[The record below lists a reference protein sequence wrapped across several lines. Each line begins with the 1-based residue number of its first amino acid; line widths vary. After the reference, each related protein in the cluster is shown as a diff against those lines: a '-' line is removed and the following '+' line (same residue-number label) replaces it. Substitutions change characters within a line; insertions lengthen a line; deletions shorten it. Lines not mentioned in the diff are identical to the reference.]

1 MLVSD
6 KGVYENIRSKVA
18 PRGNVDSSLIVFDY
32 RDEFFYWRKK
42 MNYNISLERAREIA
56 RQEKYKKIPLATEI
70 LSDVQTPISLLKI
83 LKNVSKHCYLLESA
97 EQDERWGRYSF
108 LGYDPKLEISA
119 TKDKLRIVT
128 DTIREFTCK
137 DPAV

>member
-97 EQDERWGRYSF
+97 EQDERWEGIAFWDMTQS
-108 LGYDPKLEISA
+108 
-119 TKDKLRIVT
+119 
-128 DTIREFTCK
+128 
-137 DPAV
+137 